1 MLEDQVGN
9 ATDGQ
14 TAETTASN
22 DPAVPKAGLWSITID
37 RNKLAALVVWIAFAC
52 YIVPLAIAKPQ
63 FISGYNIIS
72 ILMLVSVYA
81 LIGFG
86 ESVVILT
93 AGIDLSV
100 GSIIGLS
107 GVVAAVTLGDHMG
120 FTWAVIAAVAGI
132 LAGTAL
138 GFFNGVLVALL
149 NIPSF
154 VATLGSLSIALGL
167 GYVLSNGLQI
177 SITNEPFLNLTGN
190 EYFGVPIPVYVMFV
204 VFFLLWLILAKSKFG
219 RYVYAVGGNI
229 RAAFVAGIPIRTV
242 LLTTYTL
249 SGLLAAL
256 AGVLLASQV
265 TAGIASTGS
274 GYELM
279 AIAAPVIGGISLAGG
294 RGSLV
299 GALFGVI
306 LLGTIDNG
314 MTILNVSPFY
324 QHIIRGSIIVLA
336 VLLDTVAN
344 KRKLV

>member
-1 MLEDQVGN
+1 MN
-9 ATDGQ
+9 AQAKTTGAEGGMSK
-14 TAETTASN
+14 TMAEAKPETTQGILARVS
-22 DPAVPKAGLWSITID
+22 ID
-37 RNKLAALVVWIAFAC
+37 RSTLAAAVVWVAFAC
-52 YIVPLAIAKPQ
+52 YVVPLAIAKPQ
-63 FISGYNIIS
+63 FVSGYNIIS

-86 ESVVILT
+86 ESLVILT

-107 GVVAAVTLGDHMG
+107 GVVAAVTLGDHMSLE
-120 FTWAVIAAVAGI
+120 WAVIAAIAGVVAGMVM
-132 LAGTAL
+132 

-167 GYVLSNGLQI
+167 GYVLSDGLQI
-177 SITNEPFLNLTGN
+177 SITNDPFLNLTGN
-190 EYFGVPIPVYVMFV
+190 EYFGIPIPIYVMFI
-204 VFFLLWLILAKSKFG
+204 VFFLLWLTLAKTRFG
-219 RYVYAVGGNI
+219 RFVYAVGGNI

-242 LLTTYTL
+242 LLVTYTL
-249 SGLLAAL
+249 SGLLAGL

-294 RGSLV
+294 RGSVV
-299 GALFGVI
+299 GTLFGVI

-324 QHIIRGSIIVLA
+324 QHIIRGSIIVVA

>member
-1 MLEDQVGN
+1 MLEERAGGGAEGN
-9 ATDGQ
+9 GAVM
-14 TAETTASN
+14 S
-22 DPAVPKAGLWSITID
+22 PAVAAAEDARKWWQPRID
-37 RNKLAALVVWIAFAC
+37 RHKLAALVVWIAFAC
-52 YIVPLAIAKPQ
+52 YIIPLAIVKPQ
-63 FISGYNIIS
+63 FVSGYNIIS

-100 GSIIGLS
+100 GSIIGMS
-107 GVVAAVTLGDHMG
+107 GVVAAVTLGNHMG
-120 FTWAVIAAVAGI
+120 LGWAFIAALVGI
-132 LAGTAL
+132 LAGTGIGL
-138 GFFNGVLVALL
+138 LNGILVALL
-149 NIPSF
+149 NLPSF
-154 VATLGSLSIALGL
+154 VATLGTLSIALGL

-177 SITNEPFLNLTGN
+177 SITNNAFLNLTGN
-190 EYFGVPIPVYVMFV
+190 EYLGVPIPVYVMFLA
-204 VFFLLWLILAKSKFG
+204 FFILWLVLSKTRFG
-219 RYVYAVGGNI
+219 RYVYAVGGSI
-229 RAAFVAGIPIRTV
+229 RAAFVAGIPIRGV
-242 LLTTYTL
+242 LIATFTL
-249 SGLLAAL
+249 SGFLAAV

-265 TAGIASTGS
+265 TAGIASTGA

-294 RGSLV
+294 RGSIV

-336 VLLDTVAN
+336 VLLDTIAN

>member
-1 MLEDQVGN
+1 MMEDN
-9 ATDGQ
+9 ASSDTSARDM
-14 TAETTASN
+14 TVSMS
-22 DPAVPKAGLWSITID
+22 DPSEAIGRRFWHIRVD
-37 RNKLAALVVWIAFAC
+37 RHKLAALVVWIAFAC
-52 YIVPLAIAKPQ
+52 YIIPLAIARPQ
-63 FISGYNIIS
+63 FVSAYNIIS

-86 ESVVILT
+86 ESIVILT

-107 GVVAAVTLGDHMG
+107 GVVAAVTLSDHMG
-120 FTWAVIAAVAGI
+120 FTWALVAGI
-132 LAGTAL
+132 IGVLAGTGIGL
-138 GFFNGVLVALL
+138 LNGILVALL

-154 VATLGSLSIALGL
+154 VATLGTLSIALGM

-177 SITNEPFLNLTGN
+177 SITNNAFLDLTGN
-190 EYFGVPIPVYVMFV
+190 EYLGVPIPVYVMFV
-204 VFFLLWLILAKSKFG
+204 AFFLLWLVLSKTKFG
-219 RYVYAVGGNI
+219 RYVYAVGGSI
-229 RAAFVAGIPIRTV
+229 RAAFVAGIPIRWV
-242 LLTTYTL
+242 LVAAFTL
-249 SGLLAAL
+249 SGFLAAV

-265 TAGIASTGS
+265 TAGIASTGA